1 MKSNNNIFTF
11 YWNVFSKVFKENDLI
26 VYLGKNNLPL
36 LSNGQK
42 LISDAIITEKE
53 IYKALKVARVVNI
66 KLPFYGLILLWFD
79 NTN

>member
-11 YWNVFSKVFKENDLI
+11 YQNLFSKVFKENDLI

-36 LSNGQK
+36 LSNDQK

-66 KLPFYGLILLWFD
+66 K
-79 NTN
+79 

>member
-11 YWNVFSKVFKENDLI
+11 YQNLFSKVFRENDLI

-36 LSNGQK
+36 LSNDQK

-66 KLPFYGLILLWFD
+66 K
-79 NTN
+79 

>member
-11 YWNVFSKVFKENDLI
+11 YQNLFSKVFKENDLI

-53 IYKALKVARVVNI
+53 IYKALKAARVVNI
-66 KLPFYGLILLWFD
+66 K
-79 NTN
+79 